1 MKTLRLAAC
10 ALALAGAIPA
20 LGCSTPKPEPEIQSS
35 APQSGYA
42 ARYPQELG
50 GAATRFNDHESAAQ
64 KADGE
69 IPGYADK
76 LKKPKWDQV
85 LEVVEQADAAGQSYD
100 YVERSRRVEGAGAFF
115 KDNEEE
121 ITKKVAG
128 AAQYAARQK
137 GCDVEVGGTVAHALK
152 ESVEK
157 ERERYLRE
165 RNEAHR
171 SIDRYRAALGKENA
185 AELEKQADAISE
197 ARYRTHVAMVEEKLR
212 MKRLLEE
219 LEAVKTS
226 TESAI
231 EAEQA
236 FQSEAGRT
244 DEEKKA
250 SEARL
255 EQLRQ
260 SKAQLESATEQANN
274 AANGMEE
281 RITAA
286 QKRHT
291 EAMDKLKA
299 TIRQRGNIKAPEAKE

>member
-1 MKTLRLAAC
+1 MTIFRLAVC
-10 ALALAGAIPA
+10 GFALAGAVA
-20 LGCSTPKPEPEIQSS
+20 LLGCAPKPEPEIQSS

-42 ARYPQELG
+42 ARYPRELQG
-50 GAATRFNDHESAAQ
+50 SATRFNEGESAAQ

-69 IPGYADK
+69 IPGYADQ
-76 LKKPKWDQV
+76 LKNPNWPQV
-85 LEVVEQADAAGQSYD
+85 LEVVERADDAGQSYD
-100 YVERSRRVEGAGAFF
+100 YVERARRVEGADAFF
-115 KDNEEE
+115 EDNQEA

-137 GCDVEVGGTVAHALK
+137 GCDVDVGGTTAHALK
-152 ESVEK
+152 ESIAK

-171 SIDRYRAALGKENA
+171 SIDRYRASLGKENA
-185 AELEKQADAISE
+185 AALEKQADAISL
-197 ARYRTHVAMVEEKLR
+197 ASYLTRVSMVEEKVR

-219 LEAVKTS
+219 MEAVKAS
-226 TESAI
+226 TDEAI
-231 EAEQA
+231 KAEQE
-236 FQSEAGRT
+236 FQGEQGRT

-255 EQLRQ
+255 EELRQ
-260 SKAQLESATEQANN
+260 SKAMLESAAEQARN
-274 AANGMEE
+274 ASEGMEE
-281 RITAA
+281 RVTAA

-299 TIRQRGNIKAPEAKE
+299 TIRQRGNIKAPEGED

>member
-1 MKTLRLAAC
+1 MKTFRLAAC
-10 ALALAGAIPA
+10 AFAVAGALAA
-20 LGCSTPKPEPEIQSS
+20 LGCSAPKPEPEIQSS

-50 GAATRFNDHESAAQ
+50 GSATRFNDHEAAAQ
-64 KADGE
+64 KNDGE

-76 LKKPKWDQV
+76 LKNPKWNQV

-100 YVERSRRVEGAGAFF
+100 YVERSRRVEGAAAFF
-115 KDNEEE
+115 DDNKDE

-137 GCDVEVGGTVAHALK
+137 GCDVDVTGTTAHALK

-197 ARYRTHVAMVEEKLR
+197 ARYRAHVAMVEEKLR
-212 MKRLLEE
+212 MQRLLEE
-219 LEAVKTS
+219 LEAVKAS
-226 TESAI
+226 TEQAI

-236 FQSEAGRT
+236 FQGEQGRT
-244 DEEKKA
+244 AEEKKA

-255 EQLRQ
+255 EELRQ
-260 SKAQLESATEQANN
+260 SKAQLESATEQAQN
-274 AANGMEE
+274 AADRMEE
-281 RITAA
+281 RIAAA
-286 QKRHT
+286 QKRHA

-299 TIRQRGNIKAPEAKE
+299 TIRQRGNLKAPEPKE